1 MEARTAVAFTTLCVS
16 PAIQMSLFIRASIRG
31 GYLDPK
37 RIERAGRHLNLFLSG
52 DGQVQQFHLL
62 SLDIEVAKSRARRNR
77 YLPPAGLRQ

>member
-1 MEARTAVAFTTLCVS
+1 
-16 PAIQMSLFIRASIRG
+16 
-31 GYLDPK
+31 
-37 RIERAGRHLNLFLSG
+37 LNLFLSG